1 MHADMHAYTGGQ
13 ENCQSD
19 IQTGFWIEGR
29 GVTALIG
36 KQMGADIERQR
47 RQRQEEEGRERDNK
61 TVTQKNVDESI
72 VYRVYSRDR

>member
-1 MHADMHAYTGGQ
+1 
-13 ENCQSD
+13 
-19 IQTGFWIEGR
+19 
-29 GVTALIG
+29 
-36 KQMGADIERQR
+36 MGADIERQR

>member
-1 MHADMHAYTGGQ
+1 
-13 ENCQSD
+13 
-19 IQTGFWIEGR
+19 
-29 GVTALIG
+29 
-36 KQMGADIERQR
+36 MGADVERQH